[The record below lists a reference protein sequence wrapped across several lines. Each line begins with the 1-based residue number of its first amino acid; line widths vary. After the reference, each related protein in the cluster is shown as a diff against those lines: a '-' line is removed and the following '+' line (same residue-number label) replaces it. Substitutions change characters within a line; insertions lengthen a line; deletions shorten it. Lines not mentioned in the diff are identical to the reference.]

1 VWKKICPFG
10 KWGSAWERPPGVGRG
25 HGKGGLW
32 GLLVLER
39 GWFPGF
45 RGTFRGIFWFWF
57 ITFFKEIG
65 SSSVSIFLIN

>member
-1 VWKKICPFG
+1 VWKKKFPFG

-32 GLLVLER
+32 GLLV
-39 GWFPGF
+39 
-45 RGTFRGIFWFWF
+45 